1 MTPAAWMDIEW
12 REHLRWV
19 RVQER
24 LVNVI
29 DIGQGPVVIFLH
41 GLSGC
46 WQNWLATIP
55 ELARDHRVIAI
66 DLPGFGASQM
76 PAETITIPGYAR
88 MLEDLFEV
96 LAVDRA
102 TVVGNSMG
110 GFVAADFAIRSPG
123 RVERLVLVASAGLSM
138 ELMLNERNHGL
149 RARIE
154 NLLFFGL
161 GRLASRSDIVVRSP
175 RLRRALLLLAVAY
188 PERLAAPLVAEQV
201 NGAGKP
207 GFDDGV
213 AAMARYPIRDRLGE
227 IDCPT
232 LIVWGELDR
241 LVPLRDAAEFE
252 WLIRDARKIVY
263 EDTGH
268 AVMLESPERFNRDL
282 RAFVEEP
289 LATLDPWQPLRE
301 T

>member
-1 MTPAAWMDIEW
+1 
-12 REHLRWV
+12 
-19 RVQER
+19 
-24 LVNVI
+24 
-29 DIGQGPVVIFLH
+29 
-41 GLSGC
+41 
-46 WQNWLATIP
+46 
-55 ELARDHRVIAI
+55 
-66 DLPGFGASQM
+66 
-76 PAETITIPGYAR
+76 

-175 RLRRALLLLAVAY
+175 RLRRAMLLLAVAH
-188 PERLAAPLVAEQV
+188 PERLAAPLVVEQV
-201 NGAGKP
+201 KGAGKP

-241 LVPLRDAAEFE
+241 LVPLRDAGEFE
-252 WLIRDARKIVY
+252 WLIRDARKVVY

-268 AVMLESPERFNRDL
+268 AVMLESPERFNADL